1 MQSNRVKAK
10 LRKGEVV
17 IGSFVYVPSAKLT
30 ELVALAGFDFVV
42 IDQEH
47 GPITTETAEDMV
59 RACELVGCTPIMR
72 VPDLRPHA
80 ILHALDIGAM
90 GVHVPNV
97 STAEDARQ
105 AASLCRYAP
114 LGTRGLAGV
123 RAANYGLRES
133 LNEYCR
139 TANEEVMLIAHIE
152 DIEAIHNLDELL
164 TVEGI
169 DVYYL
174 GPVDLSNSLQKPGIL
189 DAEVKGL
196 VDEAIGKI
204 ARAGKVAGMI
214 TTDPAAARRYVD
226 LGARYLATHAI
237 QFMTAG
243 SRSFLK
249 AVGEQ
254 R

>member
-1 MQSNRVKAK
+1 MQTNQVKAK
-10 LRKGEVV
+10 LRRGEVV

-30 ELVALAGFDFVV
+30 ELVAMAGFDFAV

-59 RACELVGCTPIMR
+59 RACELAGCTPIVR

-97 STAEDARQ
+97 NTLEDARK

-114 LGTRGLAGV
+114 LGIRGLAGV
-123 RAANYGLRES
+123 RAASYGLRES
-133 LNEYCR
+133 LHEYCR
-139 TANEEVMLIAHIE
+139 AANDEVMLIAHIE
-152 DIEAIHNLDELL
+152 DIEAIHNLDQLL
-164 TVEGI
+164 TVDGI

-174 GPVDLSNSLQKPGIL
+174 GPVDLSNSLGKPGVI
-189 DAEVKGL
+189 DAEVKKI
-196 VDEAIGKI
+196 VDDAITTIVG
-204 ARAGKVAGMI
+204 AGKVAGMI
-214 TTDPAAARRYVD
+214 ATDAEAARRYASRGV
-226 LGARYLATHAI
+226 RYLATHAI
-237 QFMTAG
+237 HFMTAG
-243 SRSFLK
+243 SRSFLQ
-249 AVGEQ
+249 AVKEQ